1 MYFTK
6 NGVVIQGSIRLP
18 FVASKLYPALGLHSR
33 GESVEIVKHPVVPAS
48 MASSLAEDAE
58 LNWNASMGLG
68 VEGLRL
74 TSPSRRMPV
83 LGALYNR
90 EVTELHPCFEVTI
103 LSTGA
108 RGTIGVGMSWSGY
121 NLSKQPGWQRRSVG
135 LHADDGKLYLCG
147 RGGRS
152 FGPKCKA
159 GDVVRCGAE
168 FEGARQQLTLGAAL
182 PSHCIVCLPSV
193 PTHAAG
199 SLARVV
205 FSLNGRRLGAVAL
218 PASATVSRLYPH
230 IGMHSPNESVRF
242 DPDPAGSVSTH
253 RAGGAGGAGA
263 GDGVEAGA
271 GSGASVSSRTIDAA
285 VIAELGDD
293 PLGGLRLD
301 APASGGDLALLCR
314 RGIVQDGDELRY
326 KGTADELEGALLEAP
341 LSLEHPAFDVK
352 VLHGGTDNVICV
364 GLSPSSYSLSDAP
377 GRGVRRLYPP

>member
-1 MYFTK
+1 M
-6 NGVVIQGSIRLP
+6 
-18 FVASKLYPALGLHSR
+18 
-33 GESVEIVKHPVVPAS
+33 EIVKHPVAPAS

-168 FEGARQQLTLGAAL
+168 FEGETPAHAWGGVTLTLYCLSPVGTNTCSWVVGTGGIFSQRAPAWSSCTPSFCHRL
-182 PSHCIVCLPSV
+182 APVPSHR
-193 PTHAAG
+193 HAL
-199 SLARVV
+199 SQR
-205 FSLNGRRLGAVAL
+205 
-218 PASATVSRLYPH
+218 
-230 IGMHSPNESVRF
+230 E
-242 DPDPAGSVSTH
+242 
-253 RAGGAGGAGA
+253 
-263 GDGVEAGA
+263 
-271 GSGASVSSRTIDAA
+271 RTFRPRPCWFC
-285 VIAELGDD
+285 VH
-293 PLGGLRLD
+293 
-301 APASGGDLALLCR
+301 APCR
-314 RGIVQDGDELRY
+314 R
-326 KGTADELEGALLEAP
+326 
-341 LSLEHPAFDVK
+341 
-352 VLHGGTDNVICV
+352 
-364 GLSPSSYSLSDAP
+364 
-377 GRGVRRLYPP
+377 RRRCWCG

>member
-1 MYFTK
+1 MRAAQS
-6 NGVVIQGSIRLP
+6 VSACR
-18 FVASKLYPALGLHSR
+18 GL
-33 GESVEIVKHPVVPAS
+33 
-48 MASSLAEDAE
+48 D
-58 LNWNASMGLG
+58 
-68 VEGLRL
+68 
-74 TSPSRRMPV
+74 T
-83 LGALYNR
+83 
-90 EVTELHPCFEVTI
+90 TC
-103 LSTGA
+103 
-108 RGTIGVGMSWSGY
+108 
-121 NLSKQPGWQRRSVG
+121 RSN
-135 LHADDGKLYLCG
+135 
-147 RGGRS
+147 RGGNVDPS
-152 FGPKCKA
+152 ACMLMMESCTCVA
-159 GDVVRCGAE
+159 EVVAALVPS
-168 FEGARQQLTLGAAL
+168 ARPVTSSAAALNSKVRHQLTLGAAF
-182 PSHCIVCLPSV
+182 PSHCIVCLLSV

-263 GDGVEAGA
+263 GDGIGAGA